1 VAQIV
6 VAKTESEALRRF
18 DWTGIAQNGTLLKGE
33 IRAANDMRARV
44 ALRQRG
50 ITPIKLA
57 RPWRRQPGLSRKT
70 IGLILRQLATL
81 IHAGVPLLAAME
93 LLAKSQD
100 HAAASQILLQ
110 IRTDLQ
116 MGSSLAQAMQ
126 QHPEAFDTLTC
137 TLVAAGEQSGLLD
150 VMLDRIANYHE
161 KMQAIKGK
169 IRSALAYPIAILG
182 IAFIVSL
189 LLLWLVVPAFEQSFS
204 SFGAALPWPTQ
215 LMIDGSNALRKYG
228 LLAFGLLSIVGYT
241 LYRQWQTNPAWQTRT
256 DQWLLRLPILGGL
269 FQKAALARWSQTLA
283 SLISA
288 GIPLLDALGPA
299 GDTAGNHCFIG
310 ASRKIRL
317 QLQQGASLSAAM
329 RQQSIFSAL
338 PIQMVSIGEESGSLD
353 DMLRKV
359 ADIYEREVNELV
371 SMLSSLLEP
380 LMMVVLGLI
389 IGSMVVAMYLPIF
402 QLGNVL

>member
-1 VAQIV
+1 VT
-6 VAKTESEALRRF
+6 KTESDSLRRF
-18 DWTGIAQNGTLLKGE
+18 GWTGITQNGALLKGE

-50 ITPIKLA
+50 ITPIKLV
-57 RPWRRQPGLSRKT
+57 RPWRRQPTISRKA

-100 HAAASQILLQ
+100 QALASQMLLQ

-126 QHPEAFDTLTC
+126 QHPEAFDVLTC
-137 TLVAAGEQSGLLD
+137 TLVATGEQSGLLD
-150 VMLDRIANYHE
+150 VMLERIASYHE

-189 LLLWLVVPAFEQSFS
+189 LLLWLVVPAFEQSFA

-215 LMIDGSNALRKYG
+215 LMIDSSNALRDYG
-228 LLAFGLLSIVGYT
+228 LLFFGLTGSVGFA
-241 LYRQWQTNPAWQTRT
+241 LYRQWQANLAWQTRT
-256 DQWLLRLPILGGL
+256 DLWLLGLPILGSL

-299 GDTAGNHCFIG
+299 GDTAGNRGFID
-310 ASRKIRL
+310 ASRKIGL
-317 QLQQGASLSAAM
+317 QLQQGASLSVAM
-329 RQQSIFSAL
+329 RQQAVFSAL
-338 PIQMVSIGEESGSLD
+338 SIQMVAIGEESGSLD

-359 ADIYEREVNELV
+359 ADIYEREVSDLV
-371 SMLSSLLEP
+371 SMLNSLLEP

-389 IGSMVVAMYLPIF
+389 IGGMVIAMYLPIF

>member
-1 VAQIV
+1 MVTKA
-6 VAKTESEALRRF
+6 ESDALRRF

-70 IGLILRQLATL
+70 TGLILRQLATL

-100 HAAASQILLQ
+100 HAVATQILLQ
-110 IRTDLQ
+110 MRTDLQ

-126 QHPEAFDTLTC
+126 QHPDAFDTLTC

-182 IAFIVSL
+182 IAFTVSL

-215 LMIDGSNALRKYG
+215 LMINGSNALREYG
-228 LLAFGLLSIVGYT
+228 LFALGLLGIAGYA

-269 FQKAALARWSQTLA
+269 LQKAALARWSQTLA

-329 RQQSIFSAL
+329 RQQTVFSAL
-338 PIQMVSIGEESGSLD
+338 PIQMVAIGEESGSLD

-359 ADIYEREVNELV
+359 ADIYEREVNDLV

>member
-1 VAQIV
+1 MVT
-6 VAKTESEALRRF
+6 KTESDSLRRF
-18 DWTGIAQNGTLLKGE
+18 GWTGITQNGALLKGE

-50 ITPIKLA
+50 ITPIKLV
-57 RPWRRQPGLSRKT
+57 RPWRRQPTISRKA

-93 LLAKSQD
+93 LLAKSQE
-100 HAAASQILLQ
+100 HAVASQMLLQ

-126 QHPEAFDTLTC
+126 QHPEAFDVLTC

-150 VMLDRIANYHE
+150 VMLERIASYHE

-189 LLLWLVVPAFEQSFS
+189 LLLWLVVPAFEQSFA

-215 LMIDGSNALRKYG
+215 LMIDGSNALRDYG
-228 LLAFGLLSIVGYT
+228 LLFFGLIGSTGFA
-241 LYRQWQTNPAWQTRT
+241 LYRQWQANLAWQTRT
-256 DQWLLRLPILGGL
+256 DGWLLGLPILGSL

-299 GDTAGNHCFIG
+299 GDTAGNRSFID

-317 QLQQGASLSAAM
+317 QLQQGASLSVAM
-329 RQQSIFSAL
+329 RQQAVFSAL
-338 PIQMVSIGEESGSLD
+338 PIQMVAIGEESGSLD

-359 ADIYEREVNELV
+359 ADIYEREVSDLV
-371 SMLSSLLEP
+371 SMLNSLLEP

-389 IGSMVVAMYLPIF
+389 IGGMVIAMYLPIF

>member
-1 VAQIV
+1 MVTRTAPDGL
-6 VAKTESEALRRF
+6 KRF
-18 DWTGIAQNGTLLKGE
+18 DWTGIAQNGAMLKGE

-50 ITPIKLA
+50 ITPIKLV
-57 RPWRRQPGLSRKT
+57 RPWRRPPGLSRKT

-81 IHAGVPLLAAME
+81 IHAGVPLLNAMA

-100 HAAASQILLQ
+100 HATATQVLLQ

-116 MGSSLAQAMQ
+116 MGSTLAQAMQ
-126 QHPEAFDTLTC
+126 QHPEAFDALTC

-150 VMLDRIANYHE
+150 VMLERIANYHE

-182 IAFIVSL
+182 IAFTVSL

-215 LMIDGSNALRKYG
+215 LMIDVSKTLRDYG
-228 LLAFGLLSIVGYT
+228 LLLSGLVGIAGLA
-241 LYRQWQTNPAWQTRT
+241 LYRQWQTNQAWQTQT
-256 DQWLLRLPILGGL
+256 DVWLLGLPILGNL
-269 FQKAALARWSQTLA
+269 FQKSALARWSQTLA

-299 GDTAGNHCFIG
+299 GETTGNRCFIS

-317 QLQQGASLSAAM
+317 QLQQGSSLSAAM
-329 RQQSIFSAL
+329 RQQPVFSAL
-338 PIQMVSIGEESGSLD
+338 PIQMVAIGEESGSLD

-359 ADIYEREVNELV
+359 ADIYEREVNDLV

-380 LMMVVLGLI
+380 LMMVVLGLV
-389 IGSMVVAMYLPIF
+389 IGGMVIAMYLPIF

>member
-1 VAQIV
+1 MVP
-6 VAKTESEALRRF
+6 KTESEALRRF
-18 DWTGIAQNGTLLKGE
+18 DWTGIAQNGALLKGE

-50 ITPIKLA
+50 ITPIKLV
-57 RPWRRQPGLSRKT
+57 RPWRQQSRLSPKS
-70 IGLILRQLATL
+70 ISLILRQLATL
-81 IHAGVPLLAAME
+81 IQAGVPLLAAME

-100 HAAASQILLQ
+100 QAAASQMLLQ

-116 MGSSLAQAMQ
+116 MGTSLAQAMQ

-150 VMLDRIANYHE
+150 VMLERIANYHE

-182 IAFIVSL
+182 IAFTVSL
-189 LLLWLVVPAFEQSFS
+189 LLLWLVVPAFEKSFS

-215 LMIDGSNALRKYG
+215 LMIDGSNALREYG
-228 LLAFGLLSIVGYT
+228 LLFLSLVGIT
-241 LYRQWQTNPAWQTRT
+241 GFVLYRQWQTNAAWQTQT
-256 DQWLLRLPILGGL
+256 DAWLLDLPILGGL
-269 FQKAALARWSQTLA
+269 FQKAALSRWSQTLA
-283 SLISA
+283 SLLSA
-288 GIPLLDALGPA
+288 GIPLLDALEPA
-299 GDTAGNHCFIG
+299 GATAGNRCFVG

-317 QLQQGASLSAAM
+317 QLQQGASLSTAM
-329 RQQSIFSAL
+329 RQQPVFSAL
-338 PIQMVSIGEESGSLD
+338 PIQMVAIGEESGALD

-359 ADIYEREVNELV
+359 ADIYEREVNDLV

-389 IGSMVVAMYLPIF
+389 IGGMVIAMYLPIF
-402 QLGNVL
+402 QLGSVL

>member
-1 VAQIV
+1 MVT
-6 VAKTESEALRRF
+6 KTVSDGLKRF
-18 DWTGIAQNGTLLKGE
+18 DWTGIAQNGAMLKGE
-33 IRAANDMRARV
+33 IRATNDMRARV

-57 RPWRRQPGLSRKT
+57 RPWRRPPSISRKT

-81 IHAGVPLLAAME
+81 IHAGVPLLNAMA

-100 HAAASQILLQ
+100 HTAASQILLQ

-150 VMLDRIANYHE
+150 VMLERIANYHE

-182 IAFIVSL
+182 IAFTVSL

-215 LMIDGSNALRKYG
+215 LMIDGSNTLREYG
-228 LLAFGLLSIVGYT
+228 LLLLGLVSVAGFS
-241 LYRQWQTNPAWQTRT
+241 LYRRWQTNPGWQTQT
-256 DQWLLRLPILGGL
+256 DAWLLGLPILGGL

-288 GIPLLDALGPA
+288 GIPLLDALEPA
-299 GDTAGNHCFIG
+299 GDTAGNRCFIS

-329 RQQSIFSAL
+329 RQQAIFSAL
-338 PIQMVSIGEESGSLD
+338 PIQMVAIGEESGALD

-359 ADIYEREVNELV
+359 ADIYEREVNDLV

-380 LMMVVLGLI
+380 LMMVVLGLV
-389 IGSMVVAMYLPIF
+389 IGGMVIAMYLPIF

>member
-1 VAQIV
+1 MVT
-6 VAKTESEALRRF
+6 KTESDSLRRF
-18 DWTGIAQNGTLLKGE
+18 GWTGITQNGALLKGE

-50 ITPIKLA
+50 ITPIKLV
-57 RPWRRQPGLSRKT
+57 RPWRRQPTISRKA

-100 HAAASQILLQ
+100 QALASQMLLQ

-126 QHPEAFDTLTC
+126 QHPEAFDVLTC

-150 VMLDRIANYHE
+150 VMLERIASYHE

-189 LLLWLVVPAFEQSFS
+189 LLLWLVVPAFEQSFA

-215 LMIDGSNALRKYG
+215 LMIDGSNALREYG
-228 LLAFGLLSIVGYT
+228 LLFFGLTGSVGVA
-241 LYRQWQTNPAWQTRT
+241 LYRQWQANLAWQTRT
-256 DQWLLRLPILGGL
+256 DGWLLGLPILGSL

-299 GDTAGNHCFIG
+299 GDTAGNRSFID

-317 QLQQGASLSAAM
+317 QLQQGASLSVAM
-329 RQQSIFSAL
+329 RQQAVFSAL
-338 PIQMVSIGEESGSLD
+338 PIQMVAIGEESGSLD

-359 ADIYEREVNELV
+359 ADIYEREVSDLV
-371 SMLSSLLEP
+371 SMLNSLLEP

-389 IGSMVVAMYLPIF
+389 IGGMVIAMYLPIF

>member
-1 VAQIV
+1 MVT
-6 VAKTESEALRRF
+6 KTESDSLRRF
-18 DWTGIAQNGTLLKGE
+18 GWTGITQNGALLKGE

-50 ITPIKLA
+50 ITPIKLV
-57 RPWRRQPGLSRKT
+57 RPWRRQPTISRKT

-93 LLAKSQD
+93 LLAKSQN
-100 HAAASQILLQ
+100 HAVASQILLQ

-126 QHPEAFDTLTC
+126 QHPEAFDVLTC

-150 VMLDRIANYHE
+150 VMLERIASYHE

-189 LLLWLVVPAFEQSFS
+189 LLLWLVVPAFEQSFA

-215 LMIDGSNALRKYG
+215 LMIDSSNALREYG
-228 LLAFGLLSIVGYT
+228 LLFFGLMGSVGFA
-241 LYRQWQTNPAWQTRT
+241 LYRQWQANLAWQTRT
-256 DQWLLRLPILGGL
+256 DGWLLGLPILGSL

-299 GDTAGNHCFIG
+299 GDTAGNRSFID

-317 QLQQGASLSAAM
+317 QLQQGASLSVAM
-329 RQQSIFSAL
+329 RQQAVFSAL
-338 PIQMVSIGEESGSLD
+338 PIQMVAIGEESGSLD

-359 ADIYEREVNELV
+359 ADIYEREVSDLV
-371 SMLSSLLEP
+371 SMLNSLLEP

-389 IGSMVVAMYLPIF
+389 IGGMVIAMYLPIF

>member
-1 VAQIV
+1 MVP
-6 VAKTESEALRRF
+6 KTESEALRRF
-18 DWTGIAQNGTLLKGE
+18 DWTGIAQNGALLKGE

-50 ITPIKLA
+50 ITPIKLV
-57 RPWRRQPGLSRKT
+57 RPWRQQPRLSPKS
-70 IGLILRQLATL
+70 ISLILRQLATL
-81 IHAGVPLLAAME
+81 IQAGVPLLAAME

-100 HAAASQILLQ
+100 QAAASQMLLQ

-116 MGSSLAQAMQ
+116 MGTSLAQAMQ

-150 VMLDRIANYHE
+150 VMLERIANYHE

-182 IAFIVSL
+182 IAFTVSL
-189 LLLWLVVPAFEQSFS
+189 LLLWLVVPAFEKSFS

-215 LMIDGSNALRKYG
+215 LMIDGSNALREYG
-228 LLAFGLLSIVGYT
+228 LLFLSLVGIAGFA
-241 LYRQWQTNPAWQTRT
+241 LYRQWQANAAWQTQT
-256 DQWLLRLPILGGL
+256 DAWLLDLPILGDL
-269 FQKAALARWSQTLA
+269 FQKAALSRWSQTLA
-283 SLISA
+283 SLLSA
-288 GIPLLDALGPA
+288 GIPLLDALEPA
-299 GDTAGNHCFIG
+299 GATAGNRCFVG

-317 QLQQGASLSAAM
+317 QLQQGASLSTAM
-329 RQQSIFSAL
+329 RQQPVFSAL
-338 PIQMVSIGEESGSLD
+338 PIQMVAIGEESGALD

-359 ADIYEREVNELV
+359 ADIYEREVNDLV

-389 IGSMVVAMYLPIF
+389 IGGMVIAMYLPIF
-402 QLGNVL
+402 QLGSVL

>member
-1 VAQIV
+1 MVT
-6 VAKTESEALRRF
+6 KTASDGLKRF
-18 DWTGIAQNGTLLKGE
+18 DWTGIAQNGAMLKGE

-50 ITPIKLA
+50 ITPIKLV
-57 RPWRRQPGLSRKT
+57 RPWRRPPGLSRKT
-70 IGLILRQLATL
+70 ISLILRQLATL
-81 IHAGVPLLAAME
+81 INAGVPLLNAMA

-100 HAAASQILLQ
+100 QSTASQILLQ

-116 MGSSLAQAMQ
+116 MGASLAQAMQ
-126 QHPEAFDTLTC
+126 QHPEAFDALTC
-137 TLVAAGEQSGLLD
+137 TLVAAGEQSGLLE
-150 VMLDRIANYHE
+150 VMLERIASYYE

-182 IAFIVSL
+182 IAFTVSL

-215 LMIDGSNALRKYG
+215 LMIDGSNMLREYG
-228 LLAFGLLSIVGYT
+228 LLLSVFVGIAGFA
-241 LYRQWQTNPAWQTRT
+241 LYRQWQTHPGWQTQT
-256 DQWLLRLPILGGL
+256 DVWLLRLPILGSL

-299 GDTAGNHCFIG
+299 GDTAGNRCFIS
-310 ASRKIRL
+310 ASRKIRQ

-329 RQQSIFSAL
+329 RQQPVFNAL
-338 PIQMVSIGEESGSLD
+338 PIQMVAIGEESGALD

-359 ADIYEREVNELV
+359 ADIYEREVNDLV

-380 LMMVVLGLI
+380 LMMVVLGLV
-389 IGSMVVAMYLPIF
+389 IGGMVIAMYLPIF

>member
-1 VAQIV
+1 V
-6 VAKTESEALRRF
+6 VTKTESDSLRRF
-18 DWTGIAQNGTLLKGE
+18 GWTGITQNGALLKGE

-50 ITPIKLA
+50 ITPIKLV
-57 RPWRRQPGLSRKT
+57 RPWRRQPTISRKA

-126 QHPEAFDTLTC
+126 QHPEAFDVLTC

-150 VMLDRIANYHE
+150 VMLERIASYHE

-189 LLLWLVVPAFEQSFS
+189 LLLWLVVPAFEQSFA

-215 LMIDGSNALRKYG
+215 LMIEGSNALRDYG
-228 LLAFGLLSIVGYT
+228 LLFFGLIGSTGFA
-241 LYRQWQTNPAWQTRT
+241 LYRQWQAKLAWQTRT
-256 DQWLLRLPILGGL
+256 DGWLLGLPILGSL

-299 GDTAGNHCFIG
+299 GDTAGNRSFID

-317 QLQQGASLSAAM
+317 QLQQGASLSVAM
-329 RQQSIFSAL
+329 RQQAVFSAL
-338 PIQMVSIGEESGSLD
+338 PIQMVAIGEESGSLD

-359 ADIYEREVNELV
+359 ADIYEREVSDLV
-371 SMLSSLLEP
+371 SMLNSLLEP

-389 IGSMVVAMYLPIF
+389 IGGMVIAMYLPIF

>member
-1 VAQIV
+1 MVT
-6 VAKTESEALRRF
+6 KTESDSLRRF
-18 DWTGIAQNGTLLKGE
+18 GWTGITQNGALLKGE

-50 ITPIKLA
+50 ITPIKLV
-57 RPWRRQPGLSRKT
+57 RPWRRQPTISRKA

-100 HAAASQILLQ
+100 QAVASQMLLQ

-126 QHPEAFDTLTC
+126 QHPEAFDVLTC

-150 VMLDRIANYHE
+150 VMLERIASYHE

-189 LLLWLVVPAFEQSFS
+189 LLLWLVVPAFEQSFA

-215 LMIDGSNALRKYG
+215 LMIDGSNALREYG
-228 LLAFGLLSIVGYT
+228 LLFFGLTGSVGVA
-241 LYRQWQTNPAWQTRT
+241 LYRQWQANLAWQTRT
-256 DQWLLRLPILGGL
+256 DGWLLGLPILGSL

-299 GDTAGNHCFIG
+299 GDTAGNRSFID

-317 QLQQGASLSAAM
+317 QLQQGASLSVAM
-329 RQQSIFSAL
+329 RQQAVFSAL
-338 PIQMVSIGEESGSLD
+338 PIQMVAIGEESGSLD

-359 ADIYEREVNELV
+359 ADIYEREVSDLV
-371 SMLSSLLEP
+371 SMLNSLLEP

-389 IGSMVVAMYLPIF
+389 IGGMVIAMYLPIF

>member
-1 VAQIV
+1 MVT
-6 VAKTESEALRRF
+6 KTASDGLKRF
-18 DWTGIAQNGTLLKGE
+18 DWTGIAQNGAMLKGE

-50 ITPIKLA
+50 ITPIKLV
-57 RPWRRQPGLSRKT
+57 RPWRRPPGLSRKT
-70 IGLILRQLATL
+70 ISLILRQLATL
-81 IHAGVPLLAAME
+81 INAGVPLLNAMA

-100 HAAASQILLQ
+100 QSTASQILLQ

-116 MGSSLAQAMQ
+116 MGASLAQAMQ
-126 QHPEAFDTLTC
+126 QHPEAFDALTC
-137 TLVAAGEQSGLLD
+137 TLVAAGEQSGLLE
-150 VMLDRIANYHE
+150 VMLERIASYHE

-182 IAFIVSL
+182 IAFTVSL

-215 LMIDGSNALRKYG
+215 LMIDGSNMLREYG
-228 LLAFGLLSIVGYT
+228 LLLSVFVGIAGFA
-241 LYRQWQTNPAWQTRT
+241 LYRQWQTHPGWQTQT
-256 DQWLLRLPILGGL
+256 DVWLLRLPILGSL

-299 GDTAGNHCFIG
+299 GDTAGNRCFIS
-310 ASRKIRL
+310 ASRKIRQ

-329 RQQSIFSAL
+329 RQQPVFNAL
-338 PIQMVSIGEESGSLD
+338 PIQMVAIGEESGALD

-359 ADIYEREVNELV
+359 ADIYEREVNDLV

-380 LMMVVLGLI
+380 LMMVVLGLV
-389 IGSMVVAMYLPIF
+389 IGGMVIAMYLPIF

>member
-1 VAQIV
+1 MVTKA
-6 VAKTESEALRRF
+6 ESDALKRF
-18 DWTGIAQNGTLLKGE
+18 DWTGIAQNGVLLKGE

-50 ITPIKLA
+50 ITPIKLV
-57 RPWRRQPGLSRKT
+57 RPWRRQPSLSRKT
-70 IGLILRQLATL
+70 ISLILRQLATL

-100 HAAASQILLQ
+100 HATASQILLQ
-110 IRTDLQ
+110 MRTDLQ
-116 MGSSLAQAMQ
+116 MGASLAQAMQ

-150 VMLDRIANYHE
+150 VMLERIANYHE

-182 IAFIVSL
+182 IAFTVSL

-215 LMIDGSNALRKYG
+215 LMIDGSNILREYG
-228 LLAFGLLSIVGYT
+228 LLTFGLVGIAGFT
-241 LYRQWQTNPAWQTRT
+241 LYRQWQTNSSWKTKT
-256 DQWLLRLPILGGL
+256 DAWLLDLPMLGSL

-283 SLISA
+283 SLLSA

-299 GDTAGNHCFIG
+299 GATAGNHCFIG

-317 QLQQGASLSAAM
+317 QLQQGGSLSTAM
-329 RQQSIFSAL
+329 RQQTIFSAL
-338 PIQMVSIGEESGSLD
+338 PIQMVAIGEESGALD
-353 DMLRKV
+353 EMLRKV
-359 ADIYEREVNELV
+359 ADIYEREVNDLV

-380 LMMVVLGLI
+380 LMMVVMGLI
-389 IGSMVVAMYLPIF
+389 IGGMVMAMYLPIF

>member
-1 VAQIV
+1 MVT
-6 VAKTESEALRRF
+6 KTESDSLRRF
-18 DWTGIAQNGTLLKGE
+18 GWTGITQNGALLKGE

-50 ITPIKLA
+50 ITPIKLV
-57 RPWRRQPGLSRKT
+57 RPWRRQPTISRKA

-100 HAAASQILLQ
+100 QAVASQMLLQ

-126 QHPEAFDTLTC
+126 QHPEAFDVLTC

-150 VMLDRIANYHE
+150 VMLERIASYHE

-169 IRSALAYPIAILG
+169 IQSALAYPIAILG

-189 LLLWLVVPAFEQSFS
+189 LLLWLVVPAFEQSFA

-215 LMIDGSNALRKYG
+215 LMIDGSNALREYG
-228 LLAFGLLSIVGYT
+228 LLFFGLTGSVGVA
-241 LYRQWQTNPAWQTRT
+241 LYRQWQANLAWQTRT
-256 DQWLLRLPILGGL
+256 DGWLLGLPILGSL

-299 GDTAGNHCFIG
+299 GDTAGNRSFID

-317 QLQQGASLSAAM
+317 QLQQGASLSVAM
-329 RQQSIFSAL
+329 RQQAVFSAL
-338 PIQMVSIGEESGSLD
+338 PIQMVAIGEESGSLD

-359 ADIYEREVNELV
+359 ADIYEREVSDLV
-371 SMLSSLLEP
+371 SMLNSLLEP

-389 IGSMVVAMYLPIF
+389 IGGMVIAMYLPIF
-402 QLGNVL
+402 QLGSVV

>member
-1 VAQIV
+1 MTT
-6 VAKTESEALRRF
+6 KTESDALRRF
-18 DWTGIAQNGTLLKGE
+18 DWVGIAQNGTQLKGE

-50 ITPIKLA
+50 ITPIKVV
-57 RPWRRQPGLSRKT
+57 RPWRRQPSLSRKS

-100 HAAASQILLQ
+100 HAAATQMLLQ

-116 MGSSLAQAMQ
+116 MGASLAQAMQ

-150 VMLDRIANYHE
+150 VMLDRIAHYQE

-182 IAFIVSL
+182 IAFAVSL

-215 LMIDGSNALRKYG
+215 LMIDGSKTLRDHG
-228 LLAFGLLSIVGYT
+228 LLASGLLGIAGFTV
-241 LYRQWQTNPAWQTRT
+241 YRHWQTNPAWQTQT
-256 DQWLLRLPILGGL
+256 DVWLLGLPIVGSL

-299 GDTAGNHCFIG
+299 GDTAGNRCFVS

-317 QLQQGASLSAAM
+317 QLQQGASLSTAM
-329 RQQSIFSAL
+329 RQQAVFSAL
-338 PIQMVSIGEESGSLD
+338 PIQMVAIGEESGALD

-359 ADIYEREVNELV
+359 ADIYEREVNDLV

-380 LMMVVLGLI
+380 LMMVLLGLI
-389 IGSMVVAMYLPIF
+389 IGGMVIAMYLPIF